1 MENWRPAAET
11 LNLPWIRYLV
21 LSTMAYR
28 FIIADDHPLFRAAL
42 KPALS
47 GVDADAEITEADSL
61 AAVLQALENDAE
73 RDLLLLDL
81 SMSDSVGYT
90 GLIEVRHRFP
100 NIGIAIISAQEDVVV
115 MKQSIALGA
124 VAFIP
129 KSAALPTIID
139 ALRTALEGV
148 TWLPEVARHLPQS
161 EADTAL
167 AERIAALSP
176 QQYRVLC
183 LVADGK
189 LNKQIA
195 YELNVQETTIK
206 QHVSA
211 VLRKLGLINRTQ
223 AGVLLKSLQ
232 RAGRI
237 VVS

>member
-1 MENWRPAAET
+1 M
-11 LNLPWIRYLV
+11 
-21 LSTMAYR
+21 LSAMAYR

-42 KPALS
+42 KPALC
-47 GVDADAEITEADSL
+47 GVDADADIAEADTLSS
-61 AAVLQALENDAE
+61 VLSALEIDSD

-81 SMSDSVGYT
+81 AMPDSVGYT

-100 NIGIAIISAQEDVVV
+100 SIGVAIVSAQEDVVV
-115 MKQSIALGA
+115 MHQSIALGA

-129 KSAALPTIID
+129 KSAALPTIVE
-139 ALRTALEGV
+139 ALQTALSGV
-148 TWLPEVARHLPQS
+148 TWLPEVARHIAQT

-183 LVADGK
+183 MVADGK

-195 YELNVQETTIK
+195 YDLNVQETTIK

-232 RAGRI
+232 RAGRLATD
-237 VVS
+237 